1 MPIFQFE
8 AMDRT
13 GQEIKDVIESGS
25 EEEAQTTIRQ
35 MGYFVTKISL
45 KKTAGAKKAV
55 GSKKKRSFAIGGAKT
70 KHIATF
76 TRQLSILQ
84 DAGLPILRSLKILE
98 NNQKP
103 GKLKNSLMDV
113 CDEIETGSTLSEA
126 MSKSPKVFSR
136 LYVNMIKAGEAGGAL
151 EQILKRLSE
160 FLESS
165 ESLKRKVK
173 GAMIYPI
180 VVVFVAAIILAL
192 IMAFIVPQFKKMF
205 DDFGVTLPAITQLL
219 IAMSDYVVNYWFIMI
234 LVPVTYWL
242 IIKLGR
248 KFTHGRMGYDQFI
261 IKVPVFGSLVER
273 NILART
279 TRTLG
284 TLVTSGVPIL
294 EGLNITRET
303 SNNAV
308 FERIYNKVIEAIRE
322 GEVISKPMKDNST
335 LGMHPVAAMY
345 WALIGS
351 FPGVM
356 VMSVALTA
364 GRGVKAGGKPTPGK
378 PVVTT
383 TGNTNEAMVQMA
395 LQIMAIGAA
404 IALALWVFKTRSRVI
419 DDLVVNMVD
428 VGEETG
434 ELDTMLYK
442 VADNYDEEVKVM
454 TEGLTKLVEPLL
466 IVFLGTAVGFIVIA
480 LFMPMIELIQSLSK

>member
-1 MPIFQFE
+1 MPFYKFE

-13 GQEIKDVIESGS
+13 GQEVKDEIEATS

-45 KKTAGAKKAV
+45 KKATGAKAK
-55 GSKKKRSFAIGGAKT
+55 GPKKRKRSFAVGGGGS
-70 KHIATF
+70 KHLSVF

-98 NNQKP
+98 NNSRP
-103 GKLKNSLMDV
+103 GKLKNALMDV

-126 MSKSPKVFSR
+126 LSKSPKVFSR
-136 LYVNMIKAGEAGGAL
+136 LYINMVKAGEAGGAL
-151 EQILKRLSE
+151 EAILRRLSE
-160 FLESS
+160 FLESAQA
-165 ESLKRKVK
+165 LKRRVI

-180 VVVFVAAIILAL
+180 VVTFVAIVILAL
-192 IMAFIVPQFKKMF
+192 IMAFIVPSFKTMF
-205 DDFGVTLPAITQLL
+205 EEFEVELPAMTQLL
-219 IAMSDYVVNYWFIMI
+219 IAISDYVVQFWFILI
-234 LVPVTYWL
+234 LIPITYLL

-248 KFTHGRMGYDQFI
+248 KFRHGRMGFDQFI
-261 IKVPVFGSLVER
+261 IKVPVFGSLIER

-308 FERIYNKVIEAIRE
+308 FERIFNKVIEAIRE
-322 GEVISKPMKDNST
+322 GEVIAKPMKEHST
-335 LGMHPVAAMY
+335 LGLHPVTALY
-345 WALIGS
+345 WVLLGS

-364 GRGVKAGGKPTPGK
+364 GSNVDKGGKDKPKDPLAAPG
-378 PVVTT
+378 
-383 TGNTNEAMVQMA
+383 GTNSE
-395 LQIMAIGAA
+395 LISLSLNIMSVGAA
-404 IALALWVFKTRSRVI
+404 ICLAIWVLKSRTRVI
-419 DDLVVNMVD
+419 NDLVVNMVE

-442 VADNYDEEVKVM
+442 VADTYDDEVKVL
-454 TEGLTKLVEPLL
+454 TEGLTKLVEPILV
-466 IVFLGTAVGFIVIA
+466 VFLGVAVGFIVIS
-480 LFMPMIELIQSLSK
+480 LFLPMIQLIQTLSG